1 MSDPQQD
8 RMQTPPQ
15 HGGAES
21 TTEHEFD
28 APGTNYPDTGKP
40 DESTRDESGADAQP
54 APADNDPSH
63 EAVGVGVIGGAQSD
77 PDHHGQ
83 DGGREKV
90 WAGSSQEALSG
101 EQEQRLPSMSQNN
114 ASDVEKVTGI
124 EAEVAYLFHGPLG
137 LQTRDVTWKPEYRQA
152 VKTSFETL
160 KLLKKADSDIDL
172 DRFVNDRFI
181 RAAAGLLTGA
191 GRLWMVA
198 NRHLPYEAALSEL
211 FADVQ
216 EIGGDN
222 RFKVITATGAG
233 RPKRR

>member
-21 TTEHEFD
+21 TTGNEFD

-40 DESTRDESGADAQP
+40 DESARDESGADAQP
-54 APADNDPSH
+54 APADDDPSH
-63 EAVGVGVIGGAQSD
+63 EAVGVGVIGGAQVD

-90 WAGSSQEALSG
+90 WAGSSQDALSG

-124 EAEVAYLFHGPLG
+124 VAQVRGDIASGDADEVRHVLAQRLE
-137 LQTRDVTWKPEYRQA
+137 Q
-152 VKTSFETL
+152 
-160 KLLKKADSDIDL
+160 
-172 DRFVNDRFI
+172 
-181 RAAAGLLTGA
+181 AGLALGDDEIDELT
-191 GRLWMVA
+191 R
-198 NRHLPYEAALSEL
+198 
-211 FADVQ
+211 Q
-216 EIGGDN
+216 ITTGD
-222 RFKVITATGAG
+222 
-233 RPKRR
+233 